1 MLGIRQILVPTDFS
15 PAADAAWRYAQ
26 TLAKKFGSRLCLLHV
41 VAPPPYAADP
51 LGTKAFVLQLADLS
65 GTMEKDAAKA
75 LNAIVAKLHRSD
87 LDVSIET
94 AIGSPAAEILRV
106 AASRKADLIV
116 IGTHGRGA
124 FSRALLGSVA
134 DKVLHSTTIP
144 VLAVPAATRRKR

>member
-1 MLGIRQILVPTDFS
+1 MLNILVPTDFS
-15 PAADAAWRYAQ
+15 PAAAAAWRYAQ
-26 TLAKKFGSRLCLLHV
+26 TLAEKFGSRLCLLHV

-51 LGTKAFVLQLADLS
+51 LGTKAFMLRLADFS
-65 GTMEKDAAKA
+65 GTMEKDAEKA
-75 LNAIVAKLHRSD
+75 LNAIVARLDRSG
-87 LDVSIET
+87 LNVSVET

-106 AASRKADLIV
+106 AAKKKADLIV

-144 VLAVPAATRRKR
+144 VLAVPAAVRRKK